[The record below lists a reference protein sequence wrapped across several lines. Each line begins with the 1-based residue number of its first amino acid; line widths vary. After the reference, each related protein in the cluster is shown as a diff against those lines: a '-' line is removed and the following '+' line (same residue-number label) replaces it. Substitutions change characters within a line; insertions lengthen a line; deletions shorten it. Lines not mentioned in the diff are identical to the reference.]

1 MSRKK
6 RKDPVGST
14 VRYEMMNYKVKLV
27 GTSWYWVSMWRYWMV
42 PGGTGSS
49 YTGTAWYL
57 VVHGQY
63 KAFMPVYFFN
73 KYRFGWVLPIPHR
86 LTDNKILSYSAC
98 LKFKV

>member
-14 VRYEMMNYKVKLV
+14 DCYDMMNHKVKLV
-27 GTSWYWVSMWRYWMV
+27 GTSWYWVSIWRYLMV

-57 VVHGQY
+57 VVLGQSR
-63 KAFMPVYFFN
+63 AFMHVYF
-73 KYRFGWVLPIPHR
+73 LPSID
-86 LTDNKILSYSAC
+86 L
-98 LKFKV
+98 V